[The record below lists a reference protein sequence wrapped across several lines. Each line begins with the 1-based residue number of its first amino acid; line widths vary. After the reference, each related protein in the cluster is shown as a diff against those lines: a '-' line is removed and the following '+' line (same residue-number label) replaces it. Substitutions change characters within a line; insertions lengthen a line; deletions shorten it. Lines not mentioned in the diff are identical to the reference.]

1 MYELP
6 EIEMVRA
13 NITEKFSGIP
23 IQRIYVN
30 AKALLGKRIKFL
42 DEITHATIWFVE
54 RRCAHLI
61 LHLDNGK
68 RILIEIG
75 KDTKFYGDDV
85 LKINKDEAD
94 LIFYFEN
101 KTCAFYHLDEEA
113 LQLLTV
119 REVDQQLK
127 IIAPDAFD
135 KSFTHSYFVDA
146 LAKKRSSIKNA
157 LIDGKIVS
165 GIHEIYSDEILF
177 EGKIHPT
184 RKANTLSDEE
194 VNRLYTAIQY
204 VLKEA
209 TTDGGSLKEPLSSH
223 DVFSG
228 SYADKLNV
236 YNRADENCLICDTPI
251 EQIVLSKQKCYI
263 CPKCQA

>member
-13 NITEKFSGIP
+13 NITERFTGIP
-23 IQRIYVN
+23 IQKIYVN
-30 AKALLGKRIKFL
+30 AKSVLGKRIKFL
-42 DEITHATIWFVE
+42 DEITHATVWFVE
-54 RRCAHLI
+54 RRSAHLI

-75 KDTKFYGDDV
+75 KDTKFYGDEAF
-85 LKINKDEAD
+85 KANKDEAD
-94 LIFYFEN
+94 LILYFEN
-101 KTCAFYHLDEEA
+101 KTCAFYNLDEEA

-135 KSFTHSYFVDA
+135 KNFTQAYFVEA
-146 LAKKRSSIKNA
+146 ISKKRSSIKNA
-157 LIDGKIVS
+157 LIDGKIVT
-165 GIHEIYSDEILF
+165 GINAIYSDEILF
-177 EGKIHPT
+177 ECKLHPST
-184 RKANTLSDEE
+184 KANTLSREE
-194 VNRLYTAIQY
+194 VGRLFDAILF

-209 TTDGGSLKEPLSSH
+209 TTDGGSLKEPMSNH

-236 YNRADENCLICDTPI
+236 YNRAGENCTVCETPI
-251 EQIVLSKQKCYI
+251 EQIVLAKQKCYI
-263 CPKCQA
+263 CPQCQA